1 MSHPGAT
8 VMTPASPR
16 PRERPNAD
24 ADQAMR
30 ALGNALLSMLDR
42 DQAPPCA
49 GDDRWTSD
57 DHTTRTDVAK
67 HCQPCPLLDPCGTAA
82 TATKA
87 RFGTWAGI
95 DRTPR
100 GRTP

>member
-1 MSHPGAT
+1 M
-8 VMTPASPR
+8 MTTAPR
-16 PRERPNAD
+16 PRERPNANAD
-24 ADQAMR
+24 ADAAMR
-30 ALGNALLSMLDR
+30 ALGNALLSLLER

-67 HCQPCPLLDPCGTAA
+67 HCQPCPLLDPCDTAA

-100 GRTP
+100 GRTT

>member
-1 MSHPGAT
+1 
-8 VMTPASPR
+8 MTTAPR
-16 PRERPNAD
+16 PRERHNTNAD
-24 ADQAMR
+24 HAMR

-49 GDDRWTSD
+49 LDDRWTSD
-57 DHTTRTDVAK
+57 DHTTRADVAQL
-67 HCQPCPLLDPCGTAA
+67 CQLCPVHGPCDTAA
-82 TATKA
+82 TATRA